1 MRILEFLSE
10 QLIKTP
16 LEGYDKEEVLAE
28 MIEIL
33 VRQDQ
38 IEDRNEALDA
48 LLDREDKG
56 STGIGEGLAIPHNRI
71 ESVDEVAIALGIS
84 PDGIEFDAID
94 GEPVNVVFM
103 VIGSKEDVG
112 LYMNIL
118 AEIAK
123 LMQQPGIFGKLV
135 TASSSEEVYQILVKE
150 AEKLETE

>member
-1 MRILEFLSE
+1 MRLLEFLNE
-10 QLIKTP
+10 KLIKTP

-71 ESVDEVAIALGIS
+71 DSIDEVAIALGVS

-94 GEPVNVVFM
+94 GEPVHIVFM

-123 LMQQPGIFGKLV
+123 LMQQPGIFGKLM
-135 TASSSEEVYQILVKE
+135 TSGSSEEVYQILIKE
-150 AEKLETE
+150 AEKMETE